1 MMESVTTC
9 SPDLVRDIL
18 QSLSFKGNILS
29 CLLLVKQGG
38 HRDGNPNLGEPELWL
53 DSFLSVSILQRPTN
67 SQVLS
72 TLENMQDLKEEGED
86 GVPAV
91 VQWVN
96 DLACL
101 CGGTGSI
108 PGLAQWVKD
117 PVLLQLWHS
126 FQLWLGFDPW
136 PRYFHMLQ
144 VWVKKNKKGE
154 KRAKA
159 VRSRLLMEEDKE
171 ISPPRSKAKHF
182 FPGRRKDFHIFI
194 T

>member
-1 MMESVTTC
+1 MITWLKNQQQIMMESVTTC

-126 FQLWLGFDPW
+126 LQLWLGFDPW

-144 VWVKKNKKGE
+144 
-154 KRAKA
+154 
-159 VRSRLLMEEDKE
+159 
-171 ISPPRSKAKHF
+171 
-182 FPGRRKDFHIFI
+182 
-194 T
+194 